1 MSELLTQRRQIAA
14 KAEVTPGT
22 AVSLAAADVL
32 IEPFE
37 LSVTEEVFK
46 YERNPHG
53 TSISANADLIG
64 QRARRFAFTAELKG
78 SGVAATAPKWG
89 LFMEACKHT
98 KKAVSSLTVG
108 AITSGP
114 FQHGETITGGTSGA
128 TAKVLLNTA
137 NGTTTL
143 YIVDIVGT
151 FSAGSE
157 TITGSVSTATATESG
172 GATASQGNAY
182 YPTSVPGTAVS
193 MASMEDGYIKSG
205 RGVRGNCVMT
215 GQLGTPFRGAFDF
228 MGAEDLSQDQAL
240 FSGVDF
246 DNTEPFPFMQ
256 TNLILGAFNPIF
268 ANLEINLNNQ
278 VAMREDAG
286 VTAEGYISALVTDR
300 RITATIDCE
309 AELAATKNF
318 YLEWHNRTLQYF
330 QLTIGNVAGNIVT
343 LVGPKVQ
350 ITNVRDGDRN
360 GIALMQLDLLFTFYN
375 ESTKDDEYCIFVR

>member
-1 MSELLTQRRQIAA
+1 MSELLVQRRQIAA

-22 AVSLAAADVL
+22 AVSLAAADAL
-32 IEPFE
+32 IEPFD

-53 TSISANADLIG
+53 TSISANADLVG
-64 QRARRFAFTAELKG
+64 QRARRFAFTAEMKG

-89 LFMEACKHT
+89 LFLQACKHSA
-98 KKAVSSLTVG
+98 KAVSKLTIGV
-108 AITSGP
+108 ITGGP
-114 FQHGETITGGTSGA
+114 FQHGEKITGGTSGA
-128 TAKVLLNTA
+128 TATVVKNTTT
-137 NGTTTL
+137 GTLTL

-151 FSAGSE
+151 FAGGSE
-157 TITGSVSTATATESG
+157 TITGAISAATATETG
-172 GATASQGNAY
+172 GATGSQGNAY

-193 MASMEDGYIKSG
+193 MGSYEDGFIKSA

-215 GQLGTPFRGAFDF
+215 GALGTPFRGAFDF
-228 MGAEDLSQDQAL
+228 MGAEDLSQANAL
-240 FSGVDF
+240 LSGVDF

-256 TNLILGAFNPIF
+256 TNLVLGSFNPIF

-309 AELAATKNF
+309 AELPVSKDF
-318 YLEWHNRTLQYF
+318 YTEFFNRTLQYF
-330 QLTIGNVAGNIVT
+330 ALTIGNVAGNIVE
-343 LVGPKVQ
+343 LIGPKVQ
-350 ITNVRDGDRN
+350 ITNIRDGSRN

>member
-22 AVSLAAADVL
+22 AVALAAADAL

-78 SGVAATAPKWG
+78 SGSAATAPKWG
-89 LFMEACKHT
+89 LFLEACKNT
-98 KKAVSSLTVG
+98 KKVASTLSIGAVTG
-108 AITSGP
+108 GP
-114 FQHGETITGGTSGA
+114 FQHGEVITGGTSGA
-128 TAKVLLNTA
+128 TAKVIKNTA
-137 NGTTTL
+137 NGVTTL
-143 YIVDIVGT
+143 FIVDITGT
-151 FSAGSE
+151 FDVGSE
-157 TITGSVSTATATESG
+157 TITGAKSGATATETG

-182 YPTSVPGTAVS
+182 FPTSAPGTAVS
-193 MASMEDGYIKSG
+193 MGSYEDGFLKSG
-205 RGVRGNCVMT
+205 RGVRGTCVMT

-228 MGAEDLSQDQAL
+228 MGAEDISGDSAL
-240 FSGVDF
+240 LSGVNF
-246 DNTEPFPFMQ
+246 DDTEPFPFMQ
-256 TNLILGAFNPIF
+256 TNLVLGAFNPIF

-300 RITATIDCE
+300 RVTATLDCE

-330 QLTIGNVAGNIVT
+330 ALTIGNVAGNIVE
-343 LVGPKVQ
+343 LIGPKVQ
-350 ITNVRDGDRN
+350 ITNIRDGDRN
-360 GIALMQLDLLFTFYN
+360 GIALMQLDLLFTFYD
-375 ESTKDDEYCIFVR
+375 ESTKDDEYCILVR